1 MEVRYFDNS
10 ATTRIKEEVLTEMF
24 PYLSRE
30 YGNPSSL
37 YSIGRKSKRAI
48 EEARKRVASLINC
61 KPEEIYFTS
70 CGSESD
76 NTALKGIAYANQNKG
91 KHIITSKIE
100 HPAILHSCQNLEN
113 KGFEVTYLDVDKDGF
128 VNLETLEHSIRTD
141 TILISIM
148 FANNEI
154 GTIEPIEEIA
164 KIAHKNGIIFHTDAV
179 QACGNIPIDVQ
190 KLDIDMLSLS
200 GHKIYAP
207 KGIGAL
213 YVKKGIEFER
223 FMDGGHQEKNKRSG
237 TENVA
242 EIVALGKACK
252 IAEKN
257 MEKYQNKLQNLRN
270 YCLEKMKKSLLIS
283 ILTAVIVMAYA
294 TFANAAT
301 TATLADELYSKGS
314 KYGMTSA
321 DKVKIERYLSENTV
335 TDEQANA
342 IVAKADE
349 AIAVME
355 AAGTTDYSKLT
366 DAQKDKLK
374 SIANSAAAIIDVKLV
389 FKKNTVEIYDNA
401 GKLIET
407 IGQNN
412 GKLAYTGNNVN
423 VVLTT
428 SVIAIIALAITVATK
443 RNSNEK

>member
-1 MEVRYFDNS
+1 
-10 ATTRIKEEVLTEMF
+10 
-24 PYLSRE
+24 
-30 YGNPSSL
+30 
-37 YSIGRKSKRAI
+37 
-48 EEARKRVASLINC
+48 
-61 KPEEIYFTS
+61 
-70 CGSESD
+70 
-76 NTALKGIAYANQNKG
+76 
-91 KHIITSKIE
+91 
-100 HPAILHSCQNLEN
+100 
-113 KGFEVTYLDVDKDGF
+113 
-128 VNLETLEHSIRTD
+128 
-141 TILISIM
+141 
-148 FANNEI
+148 
-154 GTIEPIEEIA
+154 
-164 KIAHKNGIIFHTDAV
+164 
-179 QACGNIPIDVQ
+179 
-190 KLDIDMLSLS
+190 
-200 GHKIYAP
+200 
-207 KGIGAL
+207 
-213 YVKKGIEFER
+213 
-223 FMDGGHQEKNKRSG
+223 
-237 TENVA
+237 
-242 EIVALGKACK
+242 
-252 IAEKN
+252 
-257 MEKYQNKLQNLRN
+257 
-270 YCLEKMKKSLLIS
+270 MKKSLLIS
-283 ILTAVIVMAYA
+283 ILTAVIVMACA

>member
-1 MEVRYFDNS
+1 
-10 ATTRIKEEVLTEMF
+10 
-24 PYLSRE
+24 
-30 YGNPSSL
+30 
-37 YSIGRKSKRAI
+37 
-48 EEARKRVASLINC
+48 
-61 KPEEIYFTS
+61 
-70 CGSESD
+70 
-76 NTALKGIAYANQNKG
+76 
-91 KHIITSKIE
+91 
-100 HPAILHSCQNLEN
+100 
-113 KGFEVTYLDVDKDGF
+113 
-128 VNLETLEHSIRTD
+128 
-141 TILISIM
+141 
-148 FANNEI
+148 
-154 GTIEPIEEIA
+154 
-164 KIAHKNGIIFHTDAV
+164 
-179 QACGNIPIDVQ
+179 
-190 KLDIDMLSLS
+190 
-200 GHKIYAP
+200 
-207 KGIGAL
+207 
-213 YVKKGIEFER
+213 
-223 FMDGGHQEKNKRSG
+223 
-237 TENVA
+237 
-242 EIVALGKACK
+242 
-252 IAEKN
+252 
-257 MEKYQNKLQNLRN
+257 
-270 YCLEKMKKSLLIS
+270 MKKSLLIS
-283 ILTAVIVMAYA
+283 ILTAVIVLACA

>member
-1 MEVRYFDNS
+1 
-10 ATTRIKEEVLTEMF
+10 
-24 PYLSRE
+24 
-30 YGNPSSL
+30 
-37 YSIGRKSKRAI
+37 
-48 EEARKRVASLINC
+48 
-61 KPEEIYFTS
+61 
-70 CGSESD
+70 
-76 NTALKGIAYANQNKG
+76 
-91 KHIITSKIE
+91 
-100 HPAILHSCQNLEN
+100 
-113 KGFEVTYLDVDKDGF
+113 
-128 VNLETLEHSIRTD
+128 
-141 TILISIM
+141 
-148 FANNEI
+148 
-154 GTIEPIEEIA
+154 
-164 KIAHKNGIIFHTDAV
+164 
-179 QACGNIPIDVQ
+179 
-190 KLDIDMLSLS
+190 
-200 GHKIYAP
+200 
-207 KGIGAL
+207 
-213 YVKKGIEFER
+213 
-223 FMDGGHQEKNKRSG
+223 
-237 TENVA
+237 
-242 EIVALGKACK
+242 
-252 IAEKN
+252 
-257 MEKYQNKLQNLRN
+257 
-270 YCLEKMKKSLLIS
+270 MKKSLVIS
-283 ILTAVIVMAYA
+283 ILTAVIVMACA
-294 TFANAAT
+294 TLVNAAT

-374 SIANSAAAIIDVKLV
+374 SIANSAASIIDVKLV

>member
-1 MEVRYFDNS
+1 
-10 ATTRIKEEVLTEMF
+10 
-24 PYLSRE
+24 
-30 YGNPSSL
+30 
-37 YSIGRKSKRAI
+37 
-48 EEARKRVASLINC
+48 
-61 KPEEIYFTS
+61 
-70 CGSESD
+70 
-76 NTALKGIAYANQNKG
+76 
-91 KHIITSKIE
+91 
-100 HPAILHSCQNLEN
+100 
-113 KGFEVTYLDVDKDGF
+113 
-128 VNLETLEHSIRTD
+128 
-141 TILISIM
+141 
-148 FANNEI
+148 
-154 GTIEPIEEIA
+154 
-164 KIAHKNGIIFHTDAV
+164 
-179 QACGNIPIDVQ
+179 
-190 KLDIDMLSLS
+190 
-200 GHKIYAP
+200 
-207 KGIGAL
+207 
-213 YVKKGIEFER
+213 
-223 FMDGGHQEKNKRSG
+223 
-237 TENVA
+237 
-242 EIVALGKACK
+242 
-252 IAEKN
+252 
-257 MEKYQNKLQNLRN
+257 
-270 YCLEKMKKSLLIS
+270 MKKSLLIS
-283 ILTAVIVMAYA
+283 ILTAVIVMACA

-407 IGQNN
+407 IGNNN

-428 SVIAIIALAITVATK
+428 SVIAVIALAITVATK

>member
-1 MEVRYFDNS
+1 
-10 ATTRIKEEVLTEMF
+10 
-24 PYLSRE
+24 
-30 YGNPSSL
+30 
-37 YSIGRKSKRAI
+37 
-48 EEARKRVASLINC
+48 
-61 KPEEIYFTS
+61 
-70 CGSESD
+70 
-76 NTALKGIAYANQNKG
+76 
-91 KHIITSKIE
+91 
-100 HPAILHSCQNLEN
+100 
-113 KGFEVTYLDVDKDGF
+113 
-128 VNLETLEHSIRTD
+128 
-141 TILISIM
+141 
-148 FANNEI
+148 
-154 GTIEPIEEIA
+154 
-164 KIAHKNGIIFHTDAV
+164 
-179 QACGNIPIDVQ
+179 
-190 KLDIDMLSLS
+190 
-200 GHKIYAP
+200 
-207 KGIGAL
+207 
-213 YVKKGIEFER
+213 
-223 FMDGGHQEKNKRSG
+223 
-237 TENVA
+237 
-242 EIVALGKACK
+242 
-252 IAEKN
+252 
-257 MEKYQNKLQNLRN
+257 
-270 YCLEKMKKSLLIS
+270 MKKSLLIS